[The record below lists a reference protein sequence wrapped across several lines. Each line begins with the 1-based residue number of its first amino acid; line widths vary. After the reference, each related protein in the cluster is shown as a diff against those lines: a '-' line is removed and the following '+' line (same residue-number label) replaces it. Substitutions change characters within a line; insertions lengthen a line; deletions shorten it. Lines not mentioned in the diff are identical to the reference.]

1 MTITSVTPLL
11 DKLPD
16 VDARRDGRYAA
27 QRMLWRESSLP
38 RLRHCGR
45 SMSKHTGDGHTVKV
59 KHSDGVTGFSGLQTC
74 GSVWACAVC
83 AQKIASVRAADI
95 GAAADAWHMRGSRIV
110 FLTLTMRHNKG
121 QRLADLWD
129 NLAAGWKKVAS
140 GRPWA
145 ADCEAFGI
153 PMTRVIKTGKRA
165 GQTVIEPRIPYIRA
179 VESTHGANGWH
190 LHIHALLFVSGKFTD
205 ADVAK
210 LRDGIY
216 SRWSDALT
224 SRGMHAPSRA
234 HGIDAKLVR
243 RGSTELLGGYFA
255 KSVYTGRAP
264 VAKGSASRATGWE
277 VAGGSGKT
285 ARGVNRTPF
294 QILADV
300 EALGDADDL
309 AIWWEWESAS
319 KGRRQIT
326 WSVGLREFLGLNA
339 ELTDEE
345 IAEEELGG
353 SVVMEFD
360 AEEWAVLQWHKDR
373 ICSLIDAGVR
383 SKPDLIHAVM
393 TRQKNPRPAVA
404 LN

>member
-1 MTITSVTPLL
+1 
-11 DKLPD
+11 
-16 VDARRDGRYAA
+16 
-27 QRMLWRESSLP
+27 
-38 RLRHCGR
+38 
-45 SMSKHTGDGHTVKV
+45 MSKHTGDGQTVKV

-83 AQKIASVRAADI
+83 SQKIASVRSADI
-95 GAAADAWHMRGSRIV
+95 GAAADAWHLRGSRIV
-110 FLTLTMRHNKG
+110 FLTLTMRHNRG
-121 QRLADLWD
+121 QRLDDLWD

-140 GRPWA
+140 GRPWENN
-145 ADCEAFGI
+145 CKNYGI
-153 PMTRVIKTGKRA
+153 PIPRVIKSGAEKGK
-165 GQTVIEPRIPYIRA
+165 TVIEPRIPYIRA

-205 ADVAK
+205 DDVET
-210 LRDGIY
+210 LRDDIY
-216 SRWSDALT
+216 ARWSGALT
-224 SRGMHAPSRA
+224 SRGMHAPSVA
-234 HGIDAKLVR
+234 HGVDAKLVR

-277 VAGGSGKT
+277 VAGGGGKT

-326 WSVGLREFLGLNA
+326 WSVGLREFLGLND
-339 ELTDEE
+339 ELTDEQ

-353 SVVMEFD
+353 DIVMEFD
-360 AEEWAVLQWHKDR
+360 ADEWFELQWHKGR
-373 ICSLIDAGVR
+373 ICSLIDAGIR
-383 SKPDLIHAVM
+383 CKKELIHAVT
-393 TRQKNPRPAVA
+393 TRQKNPQLVLSP
-404 LN
+404 N